1 MRDWIREWSF
11 SGTADIVVAFLLVA
25 SIVAMIF
32 V

>member
-11 SGTADIVVAFLLVA
+11 SGSADYVVAFLLVA

>member
-11 SGTADIVVAFLLVA
+11 SGTADVVVAFLLVMA
-25 SIVAMIF
+25 IVAMIF